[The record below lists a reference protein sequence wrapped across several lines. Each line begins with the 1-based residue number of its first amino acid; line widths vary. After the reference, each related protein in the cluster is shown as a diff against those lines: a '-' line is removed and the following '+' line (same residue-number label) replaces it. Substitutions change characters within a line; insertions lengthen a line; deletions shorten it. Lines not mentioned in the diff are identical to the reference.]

1 MMASKAPYGLLLL
14 EKMAKKSAYLKYNCT
29 FVPCN
34 MTTKTTK
41 TMKIRKNAEDEK
53 DPLWVIIVKIVI
65 YALGLFLAGY
75 GTTASAM
82 TLGLI

>member
-1 MMASKAPYGLLLL
+1 
-14 EKMAKKSAYLKYNCT
+14 
-29 FVPCN
+29 
-34 MTTKTTK
+34 
-41 TMKIRKNAEDEK
+41 MKIRKNEEDGK

-82 TLGLI
+82 SLGLLG